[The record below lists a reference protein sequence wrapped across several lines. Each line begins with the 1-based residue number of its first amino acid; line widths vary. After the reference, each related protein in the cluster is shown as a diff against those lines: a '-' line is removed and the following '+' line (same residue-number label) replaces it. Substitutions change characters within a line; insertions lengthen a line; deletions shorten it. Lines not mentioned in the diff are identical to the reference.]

1 MGEMQNLWMYP
12 VRGHRAGR
20 AGSQPC
26 LQQRARDPRGEKSG
40 ACKGSWLPCNPP
52 QSLLA
57 ILHTRW
63 LFVLTGTENSL
74 GVITTV
80 SLFPDESMAV
90 CGISWFQALLL
101 KFGAEGRF
109 LSDQCPCVIN
119 VGLFI
124 SGVRRQ
130 FMSEAAVVTSIWK
143 VKSGPIGIYVWMKNS
158 QGVCWLY
165 CKVFS
170 FRISRCVRV
179 KCPASPNRCSSLPC
193 PVFISMFLLWWLFWW
208 LCCLLA
214 QLRQYWI
221 RRSAITRLTYISRLY
236 YFNFFTWPLAL
247 AWQPSSMWMF
257 CSGKVLREE
266 EKIATHLECE
276 A

>member
-1 MGEMQNLWMYP
+1 MQCRIYECTRFVALEQ
-12 VRGHRAGR
+12 AGQAR
-20 AGSQPC
+20 SPPC
-26 LQQRARDPRGEKSG
+26 SLQQRARDACREKSG
-40 ACKGSWLPCNPP
+40 ACKGSWLPCKPP
-52 QSLLA
+52 QSLLT
-57 ILHTRW
+57 ILHTCW

-90 CGISWFQALLL
+90 CGVSWFQALLL
-101 KFGAEGRF
+101 KFGAESRF

-158 QGVCWLY
+158 QGVC

-179 KCPASPNRCSSLPC
+179 KCLASPNRCSSLPC
-193 PVFISMFLLWWLFWW
+193 PVFISMFLL
-208 LCCLLA
+208 
-214 QLRQYWI
+214 
-221 RRSAITRLTYISRLY
+221 
-236 YFNFFTWPLAL
+236 
-247 AWQPSSMWMF
+247 
-257 CSGKVLREE
+257 
-266 EKIATHLECE
+266 
-276 A
+276 